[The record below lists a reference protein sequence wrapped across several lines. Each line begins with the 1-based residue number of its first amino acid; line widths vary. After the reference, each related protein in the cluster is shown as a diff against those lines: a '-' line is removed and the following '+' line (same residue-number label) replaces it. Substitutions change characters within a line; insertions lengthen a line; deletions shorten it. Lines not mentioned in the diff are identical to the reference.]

1 MSSRKTARGRADSQ
15 RQSAVQSSPP
25 GNPEA
30 HPFLGDGTDRT
41 CRADYVR
48 ELSADAVP
56 TLVAALPSL
65 MEADR
70 CVVAHWLVQKWVADG
85 ERQHSTDWRTW
96 NYARMT
102 ARRVLREN
110 EAMLRRVACQPASEE
125 PAQL

>member
-1 MSSRKTARGRADSQ
+1 
-15 RQSAVQSSPP
+15 
-25 GNPEA
+25 
-30 HPFLGDGTDRT
+30 
-41 CRADYVR
+41 VR